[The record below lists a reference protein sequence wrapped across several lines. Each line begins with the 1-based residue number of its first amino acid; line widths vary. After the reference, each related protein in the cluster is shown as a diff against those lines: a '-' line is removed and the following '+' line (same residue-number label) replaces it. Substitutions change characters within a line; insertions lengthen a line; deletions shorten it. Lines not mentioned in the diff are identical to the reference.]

1 MIDLIKKEDCVFENN
16 YVIYQGKIVEIPYP
30 VLHKLNEL
38 EGLYQRALFVSKQP
52 EGQAAPSLEG
62 FKFESV
68 VDEAMPVAVPN
79 TPALDAKVQET
90 LAFLEDIDEIEFCK
104 KLNNLIEKFKPLFKF
119 VRSSVIKDS
128 SGYGQEID
136 LKYVGNPL
144 ELTEARVM
152 DILEFAAKQDERC
165 ELYGFEEDVRN
176 AWKTAMEGAF

>member
-16 YVIYQGKIVEIPYP
+16 YVIYQGKIVEIPYQ

-52 EGQAAPSLEG
+52 EGQAMPSLEG

-104 KLNNLIEKFKPLFKF
+104 KLNKLIEKFKPLFKF

-165 ELYGFEEDVRN
+165 ELYVLG
-176 AWKTAMEGAF
+176 EGVF

>member
-16 YVIYQGKIVEIPYP
+16 YIICQGKIVEIPFP
-30 VLHKLNEL
+30 ILHKLNEL
-38 EGLYQRALFVSKQP
+38 EELYQRALFVSKQP
-52 EGQAAPSLEG
+52 EGQAMPSLEG
-62 FKFESV
+62 FEFESA

-104 KLNNLIEKFKPLFKF
+104 KLNKLIEKFKPLFKF

-128 SGYGQEID
+128 SGYDQEID

-144 ELTEARVM
+144 ELTEARIM

-165 ELYGFEEDVRN
+165 EIYDSY
-176 AWKTAMEGAF
+176 EGAF